1 MRIKVKVPFID
12 KYTKDLYKEG
22 QEIEVTKAR
31 AEEIISR
38 IPDYVEAVEEKKA
51 VKKPAAKKTKKKED

>member
-1 MRIKVKVPFID
+1 MKLKVKVPFID
-12 KYTKDLYKEG
+12 KYTRDLYTEG

-51 VKKPAAKKTKKKED
+51 EKKPAAKKTKKKED